1 MPCGRLIDFYIST
14 LQRGP
19 PQAPA
24 LVNRSI
30 HTQTVHIPQKRPF
43 HKESLSMALATLMP
57 PSGRKSSAN
66 AHTVKLK
73 NKTIVR
79 QTTNAAR
86 HIRSIGANGCQII
99 SDWQAQSGETINHN
113 FRRQIPEARG
123 MGTKRTIPPNGK
135 KSPTEAELLIYVITL
150 GSRQENIIVQLTNIG
165 FYPNETRAIKHFPH
179 TIFKTSTSYLNHNHT
194 SHQSPISASTVKS
207 PKAQG

>member
-1 MPCGRLIDFYIST
+1 MSESSNTDSAVPARAKRGQPTPFHSTDPKRSVGAERAEASPTGGPLTLLVVIVFHALWTFNRLFN
-14 LQRGP
+14 LPAQRGP

-30 HTQTVHIPQKRPF
+30 HTQTVNIPQKRPF
-43 HKESLSMALATLMP
+43 HKESLSMALATLVP

-73 NKTIVR
+73 NKTIVQ

-113 FRRQIPEARG
+113 FRRQIPQ
-123 MGTKRTIPPNGK
+123 GTRDEYQTD
-135 KSPTEAELLIYVITL
+135 Y
-150 GSRQENIIVQLTNIG
+150 
-165 FYPNETRAIKHFPH
+165 
-179 TIFKTSTSYLNHNHT
+179 TS
-194 SHQSPISASTVKS
+194 Q
-207 PKAQG
+207 